1 MSLDCISN
9 HKTYT
14 HLMRLLSVIIPLL
27 LTTSAYAADAEPNI
41 FDADLS
47 HPDLEQVVTS
57 FEQVCMPFVLHKTEL
72 TRELDKAHYK
82 TRLESEGFVFRS
94 HETMPR
100 RYLIEPRRQGW
111 RPPQATNPGRTGGV
125 NIGTSSQFT
134 IFNRI
139 CDEVVKK
146 SPSSIDNEF
155 ITMMN
160 IIPDKYKSMITESET
175 FNYSR
180 DNRMTAHLG
189 WNYPSQNHPGKSCE
203 IKLEQSAISKVEF
216 TESFIEKDADWRE
229 EKDGWSQCVKEGTDS
244 FRFTVKHDLGSLSL
258 HLVRNDFYET
268 NVCGRGW
275 QSF

>member
-1 MSLDCISN
+1 
-9 HKTYT
+9 
-14 HLMRLLSVIIPLL
+14 MRLLSVIIPLL

-41 FDADLS
+41 FNADLS
-47 HPDLEQVVTS
+47 YPDLEQVVTS

-94 HETMPR
+94 HEEIPR
-100 RYLIEPRRQGW
+100 RYLIEPARQEW
-111 RPPQATNPGRTGGV
+111 KPPTQALNAGRAGGV
-125 NIGTSSQFT
+125 NISTSGQFT
-134 IFNRI
+134 VFNGLSNQ
-139 CDEVVKK
+139 VVK
-146 SPSSIDNEF
+146 STETRISQTGEID
-155 ITMMN
+155 MRALV
-160 IIPDKYKSMITESET
+160 PAKYKSMITESET